1 MRKTCCIVIL
11 CFFYA
16 AAAAQSVAVI
26 NGKPVDLK
34 EFMWVYQKHRPGPG
48 KTTLTQ
54 LISFLNIY
62 VDFKLKVLDACNLQ
76 LDKDSTYLA
85 EIKNYET
92 AFVASLPA
100 DLQKRDHSLVIN
112 EYKEALLLFNISERK
127 IWDIMADS
135 ESGIHNYYTSNV
147 AVYDSKP
154 YDEVKSDVAA
164 DYQQQLECNW
174 VTALRNKYKVT
185 IDQTALQ
192 RLIR

>member
-1 MRKTCCIVIL
+1 VRKTCCIVIL

-34 EFMWVYQKHRPGPG
+34 EFMWVYQKHRPGSG

-85 EIKNYET
+85 EVKNYEA
-92 AFVASLPA
+92 AFVASLPS
-100 DLQKRDHSLVIN
+100 DLQQRDHSLVIN

-135 ESGIHNYYTSNV
+135 ESDIHNYYISNV

-154 YDEVKSDVAA
+154 YDDVKSDVAA

-174 VTALRNKYKVT
+174 ITALRNKYKVT